1 MTHLLLQIQQA
12 LAFAFIQR
20 ALIAGCLIALA
31 CSALGFFLILRRLS
45 LIGDG
50 IAHVSFAAIA
60 LGLMLN
66 VMPLAL
72 AVPIAVIAALFIWEL
87 GQRTSV
93 HSDTALGIISAVSV
107 ALGVI
112 LASVGKGFN
121 VDLFSYLFGSIL
133 AVTRQEVAYAAI
145 LCLCV
150 IFLIA
155 FFYQELFA
163 VSFDEE
169 YARASGVRSGRVNRI
184 LVVLTA
190 ITVVLGIKLVGTM
203 LVSSLIVLPAAS
215 SLQVAGSFRSGLT
228 MGAAFAMISVLV
240 GILAAYALNLPAG
253 GMIVCVNFLFFLS
266 ACVFAILRRSFR

>member
-1 MTHLLLQIQQA
+1 MDNIFIQIQTA
-12 LAFAFIQR
+12 LSFAFIQR

-31 CSALGFFLILRRLS
+31 CSALGFFLILRRLA

-66 VMPLAL
+66 MMPLAL
-72 AVPIAVIAALFIWEL
+72 AVPIAVVAALLIWEL
-87 GQRTSV
+87 GEKSSI
-93 HSDTALGIISAVSV
+93 HSDTALGIVSTVSV
-107 ALGVI
+107 AVGVI
-112 LASVGKGFN
+112 LASIGKGFN

-133 AVTRQEVAYAAI
+133 AVTRQEMAYAAV

-150 IFLIA
+150 IVLIA
-155 FFYQELFA
+155 AFYHELFA

-169 YARASGVRSGRVNRI
+169 YARASGIRSGRVNRI

-190 ITVVLGIKLVGTM
+190 VTVVLGIKLVGTM
-203 LVSSLIVLPAAS
+203 LVSSLIILPAAS

-228 MGAAFAMISVLV
+228 LGGILSLLSVLI
-240 GILAAYALNLPAG
+240 GILFSYVLNLPAG
-253 GMIVCVNFLFFLS
+253 GMIVCVNFFFFVL
-266 ACVFAILRRSFR
+266 AFLLARLRFSVR

>member
-1 MTHLLLQIQQA
+1 MDNLFVQIQHA
-12 LAFAFIQR
+12 LSFAFIQR

-72 AVPIAVIAALFIWEL
+72 AVPIAVVAALLIWEL
-87 GQRTSV
+87 GQNSSV
-93 HSDTALGIISAVSV
+93 HSDTALGIVSTVSV
-107 ALGVI
+107 AIGVI
-112 LASVGKGFN
+112 FASIGKGFN

-133 AVTRQEVAYAAI
+133 AVTRQEMAYAAV

-150 IFLIA
+150 VALIA
-155 FFYQELFA
+155 VFYHELFA

-169 YARASGVRSGRVNRI
+169 YARASGVRSGRVNRM

-190 ITVVLGIKLVGTM
+190 VTVVLGIKLVGTM
-203 LVSSLIVLPAAS
+203 LVSSLIILPAAS
-215 SLQVAGSFRSGLT
+215 ALQVARSFRSGLGL
-228 MGAAFAMISVLV
+228 GAVFALASVIV
-240 GILAAYALNLPAG
+240 GILASYMLNLPAG
-253 GMIVCVNFLFFLS
+253 AMIVCVNFVFFITVFLFAS
-266 ACVFAILRRSFR
+266 LRRPHR